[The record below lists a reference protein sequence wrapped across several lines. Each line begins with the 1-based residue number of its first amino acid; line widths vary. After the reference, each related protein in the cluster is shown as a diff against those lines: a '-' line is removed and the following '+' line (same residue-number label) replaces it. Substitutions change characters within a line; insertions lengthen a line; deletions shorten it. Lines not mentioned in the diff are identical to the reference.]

1 MSADLHIR
9 ILKDVTEN
17 DVREFDEPFI
27 MTADN
32 GGAEDRRNEL
42 YSKIGNTPCVWI
54 GEVSWLKAMLFE
66 DSETFIP
73 DTVQK
78 ISDLIGDDFPVL
90 DENLLN
96 QIEGAFD
103 LPNKTVKKDGVW
115 SSNGYSI
122 AKKKDVIEFLKQYI
136 GYKLFTVSW

>member
-1 MSADLHIR
+1 MSADLHIH
-9 ILKDVTEN
+9 ILKDVTEQ
-17 DVREFDEPFI
+17 DVREFEEPFV

-32 GGAEDRRNEL
+32 GGEEDNREDL
-42 YSKIGNTPCVWI
+42 YIIIENTPNIWI
-54 GEVSWLKAMLFE
+54 GEVSWLKADLF
-66 DSETFIP
+66 DDPETFIP

-78 ISDLIGDDFPVL
+78 ISDLIGDDFPTL

-96 QIEGAFD
+96 QIEDAFD

-115 SSNGYSI
+115 SGKGYRI
-122 AKKKDVIEFLKQYI
+122 AKKKDVIGFLKQYI